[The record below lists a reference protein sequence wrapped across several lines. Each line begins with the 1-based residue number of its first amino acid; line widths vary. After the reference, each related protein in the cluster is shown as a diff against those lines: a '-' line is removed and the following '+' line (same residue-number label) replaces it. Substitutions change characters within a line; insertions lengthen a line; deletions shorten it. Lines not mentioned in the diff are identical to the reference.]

1 MQDLRTL
8 GIASII
14 SLTLGAC
21 ASYEQKHVEYG
32 ALQLYANSVTMN
44 DITLAADPYDTEA
57 KVIEAFDE
65 NLLEK
70 GYYPIKVLVENGSD
84 NRIMIFRES
93 VELQDAN
100 GYSYRPV
107 SASVM
112 ADDFE
117 DNKIAYALLG
127 FGIFSYMS
135 ADDANKE
142 RTADYEAKNLGDSQI
157 IPAGRSRGAFVYF
170 QLPQGANVNA
180 SRLFLDVEHLEN
192 NETTRL
198 ELPLDRTYS
207 GTQQSGEKWI
217 FEIMEGQ
224 SPSSADRQVILIVDN
239 RFKVKVSTNGW
250 RGNISG
256 EIDHLGNLA
265 GTGTLK
271 RMGYTPRT
279 FEFSASQSNGAFHTS
294 VVINA
299 QSGSVT
305 TITIELARQQL

>member
-1 MQDLRTL
+1 
-8 GIASII
+8 
-14 SLTLGAC
+14 
-21 ASYEQKHVEYG
+21 
-32 ALQLYANSVTMN
+32 MN

-142 RTADYEAKNLGDSQI
+142 RTADYEAKDLAETQI

-170 QLPQGANVNA
+170 QLPQGTNVNA
-180 SRLFLDVEHLEN
+180 SHLFLDIEHLDT
-192 NETTRL
+192 NEITRL
-198 ELPLDRTYS
+198 ELLLDRTYS

-265 GTGTLK
+265 GTGTLYW
-271 RMGYTPRT
+271 MGRTPALLN
-279 FEFSASQSNGAFHTS
+279 FEVKSSKESFHTN
-294 VVINA
+294 VVATNHWNTPP
-299 QSGSVT
+299 SF
-305 TITIELARQQL
+305 TIHLTREKI